1 MNHLKIFVMGAAI
14 MRVLLI
20 TDLFSGEAREW
31 AQIVLIVLNMVTL
44 GSTRLTLPDVVTK
57 TVVGRSC
64 ATNHSIG
71 APVGALSS
79 IIRH

>member
-1 MNHLKIFVMGAAI
+1 MNYLKIFVMGAAI

-44 GSTRLTLPDVVTK
+44 GSTRLNAARRRYEDRRRKKLRNKP
-57 TVVGRSC
+57 
-64 ATNHSIG
+64 
-71 APVGALSS
+71 
-79 IIRH
+79 